1 MGSMLRA
8 SLGSP
13 AVFALVLVAACS
25 AQPLTPEQGATQ
37 GSGLSGKYQAAYAKC
52 MKENQPE

>member
-25 AQPLTPEQGATQ
+25 AQPLTPETQ